1 MELFELL
8 EDYLVDQDDGLKKL
22 LTWFLNLVMQLEAI
36 QQSGAEPYERNE
48 ARTAQRNGYKERSL
62 KTRVGEIVLK
72 KPQFR
77 DKSFKSCVF
86 DKYSRVEVALTN
98 AIAES
103 YLQGVSTRRIRD
115 VISHLGVERLSAS
128 TVSRISKELDEKVEE
143 FLKRP
148 IERPIPYI
156 FVDASYFK
164 VRDGGKYVTKAFL
177 IITGIRDDGHREILG
192 AKITDNESEGF
203 WSGFFDEL
211 TDRGLKGVALVV
223 SDGHKGIQSA
233 VSSKFLGASWQ
244 MCQVHFSRAV
254 LNNISHKDKEEVAEK
269 LREGFEDELKMMELA
284 AQLRQKRYSK
294 SAETIERFS
303 QDIWNHRAY
312 PKAHWKK
319 IRTTNGLERIN
330 KELKRRSRVV
340 GAFPN
345 DGALLRLGV
354 AILMDINEE
363 WLTGRKYLSM
373 IEE

>member
-1 MELFELL
+1 MEIFELI
-8 EDYLVDQDDGLKKL
+8 EDYLIDQDDGLKKL

-48 ARTAQRNGYKERSL
+48 ARTTQRNGYKERSL
-62 KTRVGEIVLK
+62 KTRVGELILK

-77 DKSFKSCVF
+77 DRSFVSCIF
-86 DKYSRVEVALTN
+86 DKYSRVELALTN

-103 YLQGVSTRRIRD
+103 YLQGVSTRRIREI
-115 VISHLGVERLSAS
+115 VAHLGVERLSAS
-128 TVSRISKELDEKVEE
+128 TVSRIAKELDEKVEE

-148 IERPIPYI
+148 IEQPIPYI
-156 FVDASYFK
+156 YVDASYFK
-164 VRDGGKYVTKAFL
+164 VRDSGKYVTKAFL
-177 IITGIRDDGHREILG
+177 IVTGIRDDGYREILG
-192 AKITDNESEGF
+192 AKITDSESEGF
-203 WSGFFDEL
+203 WSGLFDEL
-211 TDRGLKGVALVV
+211 IDRGLKDVKLVV

-233 VSSKFLGASWQ
+233 VSSRFLGATWQ

-254 LNNISHKDKEEVAEK
+254 LNNIPNKDKEEVAEK
-269 LREGFEDELKMMELA
+269 LRQGFEDQAKMAELA
-284 AQLRQKRYSK
+284 AQLVQKRYSK
-294 SAETIERFS
+294 SADTIDRFS
-303 QDIWNHRAY
+303 QDIWNHRAF
-312 PKAHWKK
+312 PKEHWKK

-354 AILMDINEE
+354 TILMDINEE

>member
-1 MELFELL
+1 MELFDLL
-8 EDYLVDQDDGLKKL
+8 EDYLIDQDDGLRKL
-22 LTWFLNLVMQLEAI
+22 LIWFYNLVMQLEAI
-36 QQSGAEPYERNE
+36 QQCGAEPYERSDG
-48 ARTAQRNGYKERSL
+48 RTAQRNGYKKRSL
-62 KTRVGEIVLK
+62 KTRVGELILE

-77 DKSFKSCVF
+77 DQSFKSCIF
-86 DKYSRVEVALTN
+86 DNYSRVELALTN
-98 AIAES
+98 VIAES
-103 YLQGVSTRRIRD
+103 YLQGVSTRRIRE
-115 VISHLGVERLSAS
+115 VVSHLGVERLSAS
-128 TVSRISKELDEKVEE
+128 TVSRIAKELDGKISE
-143 FLKRP
+143 FLKKP
-148 IERPIPYI
+148 IERPIPYL

-211 TDRGLKGVALVV
+211 KDRGLNGVELVV
-223 SDGHKGIQSA
+223 SDGHKGIQAA
-233 VSSKFLGASWQ
+233 VSSRFLGASWQ

-254 LNNISHKDKEEVAEK
+254 MNNIPNREKEAVAEK
-269 LREGFEDELKMMELA
+269 LRQGFEDPEKMKELA
-284 AQLRQKRYSK
+284 EDLRQEKHSK
-294 SAETIERFS
+294 SADTIDRFS
-303 QDIWNHRAY
+303 QDIWNHRAF
-312 PKAHWKK
+312 PEEHWKK

-345 DGALLRLGV
+345 DASLLRLGG

-373 IEE
+373 DKE